1 MRRAIL
7 AALLLAVSV
16 PFLMAGPRV
25 VIDVGPGAQAAPSD
39 TAQRAVLYAPVMDS
53 TAPRLVIDPSQLAI
67 QFSLDSVMTSAEG
80 KIRNLVL
87 QLEGAEGD
95 TGVERRIGELVGQV
109 LIERELALLDLQI
122 LYAEKTSDTLLLS
135 GLRLALEELL
145 RQNPQLQEMLLREV
159 YR

>member
-1 MRRAIL
+1 MKRAIL
-7 AALLLAVSV
+7 AALLLAVSA
-16 PFLMAGPRV
+16 PLLMAGPRV
-25 VIDVGPGAQAAPSD
+25 VINVGPGAQATVPD
-39 TAQRAVLYAPVMDS
+39 TAQRAVLYAPVTDS

-67 QFSLDSVMTSAEG
+67 QFSLDSVTASAES

-95 TGVERRIGELVGQV
+95 TAVERRIGELVGQI
-109 LIERELALLDLQI
+109 LLERELALLDLQI
-122 LYAEKTSDTLLLS
+122 LYAERIRDTLLLS

-145 RQNPQLQEMLLREV
+145 RQNPQLQEMLLHEA

>member
-1 MRRAIL
+1 MKRAIL
-7 AALLLAVSV
+7 PALLLTVSV
-16 PFLMAGPRV
+16 SLLTAGPRV
-25 VIDVGPGAQAAPSD
+25 VIDVGPGPNAAPPD

-67 QFSLDSVMTSAEG
+67 QFSLDSVMASAEG
-80 KIRNLVL
+80 KIRNLVV

-95 TGVERRIGELVGQV
+95 TSVERRIGELVGQI
-109 LIERELALLDLQI
+109 LLERELALLDLQI
-122 LYAEKTSDTLLLS
+122 LYAEKMSDTLLLS

-145 RQNPQLQEMLLREV
+145 RQNPELQEMILREV